1 MIFSASLKKP
11 LFHSKIS
18 FYEKTIKEVFS
29 RADIRINGS
38 RPWDM
43 QVHDPS
49 VYHILLKNGSLGLGE
64 SYMDSLWDCEQLDE
78 LLFRALRAD
87 LENEAPK
94 SLKLAVYLLR
104 SKLFNLQ
111 TEKRA
116 WEVGRKHYDAGN
128 DLYEA
133 MLDKRMMYS
142 CAYWE
147 KAGTLDEAQEQKL
160 DLICRKLKLQPGLSV
175 LDIGCGWGGF
185 AAYAA
190 EKYQVEVTGI
200 TISKEQAKLARER
213 CQNLPVEIRVQ
224 DYRELDEQF
233 DRVVSIGMFEHVGYK
248 NYDTYMQVVKRA
260 LKEKGLFL
268 LHCIGGNSSVT
279 ATDPWINK
287 YIFPNGMMPSIAQ
300 IGRSAEQ
307 KFILEDWQNFGV
319 FYDRTLM
326 EWLKRFKNAWNA
338 LKDRYDDRFYRMWT
352 YYLCASAASFRAKKT
367 SLWQLVFSQPS
378 NLDYYQSIR

>member
-279 ATDPWINK
+279 ATDPWINN
-287 YIFPNGMMPSIAQ
+287 IF
-300 IGRSAEQ
+300 
-307 KFILEDWQNFGV
+307 F
-319 FYDRTLM
+319 LM
-326 EWLKRFKNAWNA
+326 G
-338 LKDRYDDRFYRMWT
+338 
-352 YYLCASAASFRAKKT
+352 
-367 SLWQLVFSQPS
+367 
-378 NLDYYQSIR
+378 

>member
-1 MIFSASLKKP
+1 MIFFASLNKP
-11 LFHSKIS
+11 LFHSKIN

-213 CQNLPVEIRVQ
+213 CKNLPVEIRVQ

-268 LHCIGGNSSVT
+268 LHCIGGN
-279 ATDPWINK
+279 
-287 YIFPNGMMPSIAQ
+287 
-300 IGRSAEQ
+300 
-307 KFILEDWQNFGV
+307 
-319 FYDRTLM
+319 
-326 EWLKRFKNAWNA
+326 
-338 LKDRYDDRFYRMWT
+338 
-352 YYLCASAASFRAKKT
+352 
-367 SLWQLVFSQPS
+367 
-378 NLDYYQSIR
+378 

>member
-1 MIFSASLKKP
+1 
-11 LFHSKIS
+11 
-18 FYEKTIKEVFS
+18 
-29 RADIRINGS
+29 
-38 RPWDM
+38 
-43 QVHDPS
+43 
-49 VYHILLKNGSLGLGE
+49 
-64 SYMDSLWDCEQLDE
+64 MDSLWDCEQLDE